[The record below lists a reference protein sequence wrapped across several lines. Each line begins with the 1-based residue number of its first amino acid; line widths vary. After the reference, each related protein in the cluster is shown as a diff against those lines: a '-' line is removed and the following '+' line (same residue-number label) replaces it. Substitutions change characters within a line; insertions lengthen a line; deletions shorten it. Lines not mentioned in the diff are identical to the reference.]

1 VQGFSQGDP
10 SLRRKYGGNGLGL
23 AISKRLVAAM
33 HGDIECSSRLGCG
46 STFTAFVRLPRDDDQ
61 SKKPAALNLRAALV
75 EWPREGTAA
84 LASPRSAPHSA
95 TSSQPEEHESEAK
108 KNEAKELGEQQHQE
122 GPRDRLEGRRILLA
136 EDNIVN
142 QKVGVRML
150 RALGCQPV
158 VAVNGAEALSA
169 MKRHYDCLGA
179 ADPEDRIDLVLM
191 DCQMPSTQQNL

>member
-84 LASPRSAPHSA
+84 IALTASA
-95 TSSQPEEHESEAK
+95 TPDY
-108 KNEAKELGEQQHQE
+108 QQRCYAH
-122 GPRDRLEGRRILLA
+122 GMDDFLSKVLL
-136 EDNIVN
+136 
-142 QKVGVRML
+142 
-150 RALGCQPV
+150 
-158 VAVNGAEALSA
+158 
-169 MKRHYDCLGA
+169 
-179 ADPEDRIDLVLM
+179 
-191 DCQMPSTQQNL
+191 

>member
-1 VQGFSQGDP
+1 MQGFSQGDP

-23 AISKRLVAAM
+23 AISKRLVEAM

-46 STFTAFVRLPRDDDQ
+46 STFTASVRLPRDDDQ
-61 SKKPAALNLRAALV
+61 AKKLTALTPRAALV

-84 LASPRSAPHSA
+84 LASPRSDPRTAASG
-95 TSSQPEEHESEAK
+95 QPEEHESEAR
-108 KNEAKELGEQQHQE
+108 KNEAKEQLGEQRRQE
-122 GPRDRLEGRRILLA
+122 WQRDRLEGRRILLA

-158 VAVNGAEALSA
+158 VAVN
-169 MKRHYDCLGA
+169 
-179 ADPEDRIDLVLM
+179 
-191 DCQMPSTQQNL
+191 

>member
-1 VQGFSQGDP
+1 MLEPTG
-10 SLRRKYGGNGLGL
+10 LRLH
-23 AISKRLVAAM
+23 V
-33 HGDIECSSRLGCG
+33 HC
-46 STFTAFVRLPRDDDQ
+46 VRATPRDDDQ
-61 SKKPAALNLRAALV
+61 TKKLTASTPRAALV

-84 LASPRSAPHSA
+84 LASPRSPHSA

-108 KNEAKELGEQQHQE
+108 KNEAKELGEQQRQE

-142 QKVGVRML
+142 QKVGMRML

-169 MKRHYDCLGA
+169 MKRHYDALGA
-179 ADPEDRIDLVLM
+179 ADPDDRIDLVLM
-191 DCQMPSTQQNL
+191 DCQMPST